1 MQSKNNSETRDNC
14 IFCKIIK
21 GEIPSKKIY
30 EDDELLAFHDI
41 TPQAPIHFLVIPKR
55 HIPDIT
61 ESKPEDTELLGRL
74 VYKARELA
82 ASQGCG
88 EKGFRLVINCKSHGG
103 QTVEH
108 LHLHILGGRQLA
120 WPPG

>member
-1 MQSKNNSETRDNC
+1 MNNC

-30 EDDELLAFHDI
+30 EDEEILAFHDI

-55 HIPDIT
+55 HIPDIMET
-61 ESKPEDTELLGRL
+61 KPEDSALLGTL
-74 VYKARELA
+74 LLKAQELA
-82 ASQGCG
+82 AEQGCK
-88 EKGFRLVINCKSHGG
+88 ENGFRLVINCKSHGG
-103 QTVEH
+103 QTVNH
-108 LHLHILGGRQLA
+108 LHLHILGGRPLH

>member
-1 MQSKNNSETRDNC
+1 MMSEETC

-30 EDDELLAFHDI
+30 EDDEILAFNDI
-41 TPQAPIHFLVIPKR
+41 NPTAPIHFLVIPKK
-55 HIPDIT
+55 HIPDLI
-61 ESKPEDTELLGRL
+61 EARLEDVPLLGKL
-74 VYKARELA
+74 VFYARCLA
-82 ASQGCG
+82 AEQGCG

-103 QTVEH
+103 QTVDH
-108 LHLHILGGRQLA
+108 LHLHIIGGRQLS